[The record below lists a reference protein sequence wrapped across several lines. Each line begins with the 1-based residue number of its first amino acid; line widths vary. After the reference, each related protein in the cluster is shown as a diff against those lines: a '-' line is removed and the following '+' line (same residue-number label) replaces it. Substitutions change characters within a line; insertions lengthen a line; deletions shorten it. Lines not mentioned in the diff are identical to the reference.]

1 MRAAP
6 GWPGAAPDPSGWPR
20 PKGYSNGIVAK
31 GNIIFISGMVGWN
44 DKEEFES
51 NDFSAQ
57 ALQTFRNI
65 VRVLNEADAGPE
77 NIVRMTW
84 YLRSVEEYNAS
95 LKDLG
100 KAYRDVL
107 GKVYPAMSAVE
118 VSRLIEKDAKL
129 EIEVTA
135 VIES

>member
-1 MRAAP
+1 MKILH
-6 GWPGAAPDPSGWPR
+6 PSGWPR